1 MGNIIMYTIKDEEGN
16 YVHRNSIRGIG
27 KNYYYLSYTSLED
40 GCIVYTSEERV
51 INALDI
57 LELHN
62 KLGNLGHKFSIEL
75 AS

>member
-16 YVHRNSIRGIG
+16 YVHRNSIRKIDE
-27 KNYYYLSYTSLED
+27 NYYYLSHTSLED
-40 GCIVYTSEERV
+40 GCIVYTNEERV
-51 INALDI
+51 RNALDV